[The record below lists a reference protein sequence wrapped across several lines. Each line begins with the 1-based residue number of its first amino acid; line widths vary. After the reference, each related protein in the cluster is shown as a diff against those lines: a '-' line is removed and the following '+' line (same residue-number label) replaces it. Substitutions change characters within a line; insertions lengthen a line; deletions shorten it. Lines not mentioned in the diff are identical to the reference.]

1 MKFSNISFQNLLLHN
16 FKNCCTIYLRRAIAP
31 YLIFKGTLMRVL
43 SIHAN
48 QNYQS
53 QRLRVFGQKFSN
65 NSVSKLN
72 QLNQNDVFV
81 RLAAASTKDAR
92 IEKELNDM
100 GLI

>member
-1 MKFSNISFQNLLLHN
+1 
-16 FKNCCTIYLRRAIAP
+16 
-31 YLIFKGTLMRVL
+31 MRVL
-43 SIHAN
+43 YIHAN

-65 NSVSKLN
+65 NNVSKLN

-92 IEKELNDM
+92 IEKELTDM

>member
-1 MKFSNISFQNLLLHN
+1 
-16 FKNCCTIYLRRAIAP
+16 
-31 YLIFKGTLMRVL
+31 MRVFP
-43 SIHAN
+43 IHAN
-48 QNYQS
+48 QTYLNN
-53 QRLRVFGQKFSN
+53 RLRVFGQGFPN
-65 NSVSKLN
+65 NTPKLN

>member
-1 MKFSNISFQNLLLHN
+1 
-16 FKNCCTIYLRRAIAP
+16 
-31 YLIFKGTLMRVL
+31 MRVL
-43 SIHAN
+43 SIQAN

-65 NSVSKLN
+65 NNVSKLN

-92 IEKELNDM
+92 IEKELTDM